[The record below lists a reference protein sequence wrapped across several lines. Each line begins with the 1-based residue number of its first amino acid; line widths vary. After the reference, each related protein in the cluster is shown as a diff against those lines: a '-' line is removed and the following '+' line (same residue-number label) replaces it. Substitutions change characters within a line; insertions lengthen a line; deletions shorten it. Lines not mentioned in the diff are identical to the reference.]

1 MMTPD
6 CTLEVS
12 TAGFVYRGGTTERG
26 NEQSEVQGR
35 DEGVGEGEGEDQVQI
50 ARLNTDEF
58 RRSKSDRKAD

>member
-26 NEQSEVQGR
+26 NEQSEVQDR
-35 DEGVGEGEGEDQVQI
+35 DEIVGEGEDQDQTEN
-50 ARLNTDEF
+50 LSGDELG
-58 RRSKSDRKAD
+58 RSRSDRKAD